1 MSLPYRLD
9 TALPRDV
16 FARVRHQ
23 TIFRCCKWDPQ
34 VGDEATLAPQPLI
47 IPTAVYRQLST
58 WAEDLTRET
67 LAAERELQHAPQ
79 LVRELGL
86 PGSIQRALRNGAR
99 PPHPADVRVMR
110 FDFHFTTEGWR
121 ISEVNADVPGGFNE
135 AEGFTALMAPHFPR
149 YRTPPG
155 IGLALAQ
162 ALAHACPPDQPVALV
177 HATAYSDDRQVM
189 EYLAEILH
197 GLGRT
202 TEFIAPDHVS
212 WRDGRAYLNTA
223 WTRKP
228 IGLLARFYPAEW
240 LPTLPRSSRWQ
251 NYFSAPG
258 TPQANPATAILTQSK
273 RFPLLWDRLQTALPT
288 WRSLLPV
295 TLDPRAAPRHDENW
309 IRKPALGRIG
319 EDIGLPGIT
328 RPRDLRRI
336 LRAARWW
343 PRHWIAQRRFEI
355 QPVSDAGIA
364 WFPCLGIYTVNGKAA
379 GLYGRMARTAL
390 IDGRARDVAV
400 LLEPEVSTREVA
412 A

>member
-9 TALPRDV
+9 APLPREV
-16 FARVRHQ
+16 FARVRRQ

-47 IPTAVYRQLST
+47 IPGAVLRQLSA

-67 LAAERELQHAPQ
+67 LSAERELQHKPR
-79 LVRELGL
+79 LLRELGL
-86 PGSIQRALRNGAR
+86 PGSIQRALSTCAR
-99 PPHPADVRVMR
+99 PPHPGDVRVMR

-121 ISEVNADVPGGFNE
+121 ISEVNADVPGGYNE
-135 AEGFTALMAPHFPR
+135 AEGFTALMAEHYPH
-149 YRTPPG
+149 YRAPAGVAQT
-155 IGLALAQ
+155 LAQ

-189 EYLAEILH
+189 EYLAGILQR
-197 GLGRT
+197 LGRA

-212 WRDGRAYLNTA
+212 WRDGRARLNTA
-223 WTRKP
+223 WSTQP

-251 NYFSAPG
+251 NYFTAPG

-273 RFPLLWDRLQTALPT
+273 RFPLLWNRMETALPA

-295 TLDPRAAPRHDENW
+295 TADPRAVSSHDETW
-309 IRKPALGRIG
+309 IRKPVWGRIG
-319 EDIGLPGIT
+319 ENIALPGVT
-328 RPRDLRRI
+328 RPRDMRRM

-343 PRHWIAQRRFEI
+343 PRDWIAQRRFEI
-355 QPVSDAGIA
+355 VPVCDGETR
-364 WFPCLGIYTVNGKAA
+364 WFPCLGVYTVNGKAA

-400 LLEPEVSTREVA
+400 LIEPDVSAREVA